1 MTKFV
6 TGASRDTGGKG
17 RCDLLPHQALL
28 RVSEHVE
35 RSLDEHEERDWE
47 RGLPMHCMLDSAM
60 RHLFKYMDGR
70 TDEDH
75 LAAATTNLLMA
86 MWTED
91 HLPEM
96 QDIPTRPEH
105 DEYLAYVSGAFRG
118 TSEALATSPAPRR
131 PTGVSDDE
139 GEAPVASPTQEDY
152 ERFWEG
158 SVPGEWIRAGA
169 SHRQDHVMGAK

>member
-1 MTKFV
+1 MTKFM

-28 RVSEHVE
+28 RVSVHVE
-35 RSLDEHEERDWE
+35 RSLADHEERDWE

-75 LAAATTNLLMA
+75 LAAAATNLLMA

-91 HLPEM
+91 HMPEM

-105 DEYLAYVSGAFRG
+105 DDYVAYVSEATGG
-118 TSEALATSPAPRR
+118 LSEALATVTAPER
-131 PTGVSDDE
+131 PTARPEDG
-139 GEAPVASPTQEDY
+139 GEAPVAPRSQAEY
-152 ERFWEG
+152 ERFWG
-158 SVPGEWIRAGA
+158 KA
-169 SHRQDHVMGAK
+169 